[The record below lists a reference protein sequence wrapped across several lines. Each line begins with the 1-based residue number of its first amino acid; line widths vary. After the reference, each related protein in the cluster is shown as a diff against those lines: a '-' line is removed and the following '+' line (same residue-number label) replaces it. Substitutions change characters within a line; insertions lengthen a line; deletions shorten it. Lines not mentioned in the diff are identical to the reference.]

1 MVTQSVSSTP
11 GGPVV
16 VVVTSSA
23 PVTTTTFSF
32 TPSSSEAPSSTTS
45 TAATIAPTSQPSSG
59 PSTTTTIAVAV
70 VVPLVAVALLVLG
83 GLFFW
88 RKRKQRKNNE
98 EMRKAEYND
107 YIYNPN
113 NEPSSGGMSPD
124 GTTVKEGGQGY
135 RGWGNTTTRK
145 MSASMSSPPSGMAR
159 SNSGNQP
166 DGSPHGTSEGHSGD
180 PLVDPDA
187 QQAETVGAL
196 GAAPV
201 AGSRSAGVNRGPS
214 NASSAYSGANR
225 SDTSALSGEGAP
237 ANHVASPQYYGEA
250 AYPEDG
256 AHDSAWGGQPVIRD
270 VSARRNTRIENPSVF
285 PQQGNSGIAQ
295 NF

>member
-1 MVTQSVSSTP
+1 MVVI
-11 GGPVV
+11 
-16 VVVTSSA
+16 TSSA
-23 PVTTTTFSF
+23 PITTTTIPF
-32 TPSSSEAPSSTTS
+32 TPSSSEPSSSTTS
-45 TAATIAPTSQPSSG
+45 AAATIAPTSEASNG

-98 EMRKAEYND
+98 EKRKAEYDD
-107 YIYNPN
+107 YIFNPN
-113 NEPSSGGMSPD
+113 HAPSSGGMSPD
-124 GTTVKEGGQGY
+124 GTTMKESGQGY
-135 RGWGNTTTRK
+135 RGWGTTSTTRK
-145 MSASMSSPPSGMAR
+145 LSNSMSSPPSGNPPGG
-159 SNSGNQP
+159 S
-166 DGSPHGTSEGHSGD
+166 SPHGTSEGHSGD
-180 PLVDPDA
+180 PLVDDA
-187 QQAETVGAL
+187 HQPAETVGAL

-201 AGSRSAGVNRGPS
+201 AGGNRAAAGVNRGPS

-225 SDTSALSGEGAP
+225 SDVSALSGEGAP
-237 ANHVASPQYYGEA
+237 TNPVGAPQYYGEA
-250 AYPEDG
+250 TYPEDG
-256 AHDSAWGGQPVIRD
+256 PPVIRD